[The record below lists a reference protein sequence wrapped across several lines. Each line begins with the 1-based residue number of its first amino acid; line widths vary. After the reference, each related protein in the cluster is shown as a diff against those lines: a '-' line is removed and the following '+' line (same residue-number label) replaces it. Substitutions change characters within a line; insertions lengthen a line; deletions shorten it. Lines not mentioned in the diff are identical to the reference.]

1 MRRQRSGLRTA
12 CFLFGWAA
20 AASVGLAQMAPAAP
34 PPVVVFETVKG
45 TFEIQLFAADAPK
58 SVEHIVGLVKR
69 GFYRGQ
75 RIHRVTPTLVQW
87 GDPKSKD
94 MTYREH
100 WGIGGGSGSAINAF
114 ELSKKH
120 THVRGAV
127 GLAHSGNPMAA
138 DSQLYVMKTASPS
151 LDGKHAVIGQVT
163 AGMPVVDKLQVTDV
177 IKNVTIKAPAQK

>member
-12 CFLFGWAA
+12 CFLFAVGRRR
-20 AASVGLAQMAPAAP
+20 AASASPQTTPAAP

-94 MTYREH
+94 MTYRELLGH
-100 WGIGGGSGSAINAF
+100 AAAAAVRSTRSSSRKSIARSRRGRPGAFRQSAW
-114 ELSKKH
+114 
-120 THVRGAV
+120 
-127 GLAHSGNPMAA
+127 PP
-138 DSQLYVMKTASPS
+138 TASC
-151 LDGKHAVIGQVT
+151 T
-163 AGMPVVDKLQVTDV
+163 
-177 IKNVTIKAPAQK
+177 